1 MHSLTVI
8 KHINCFINKKS
19 VKTNMLEIP
28 RIKLENPILKLE
40 ITRLELEIPTLRL
53 KIPTLKLYT
62 QWIDLKNPSFKA
74 DTRRYFFLF

>member
-1 MHSLTVI
+1 
-8 KHINCFINKKS
+8 
-19 VKTNMLEIP
+19 MLEIP

-40 ITRLELEIPTLRL
+40 ITRLELKIPTLRL

-74 DTRRYFFLF
+74 DTRRYFFFILANKWTCSSTTKV